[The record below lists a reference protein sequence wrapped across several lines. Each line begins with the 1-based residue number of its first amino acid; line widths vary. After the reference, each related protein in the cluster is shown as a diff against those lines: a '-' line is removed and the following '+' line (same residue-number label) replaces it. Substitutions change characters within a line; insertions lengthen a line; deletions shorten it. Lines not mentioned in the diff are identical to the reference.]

1 MVFYFLAVEKRK
13 YLVFFCT
20 CTKTINQISFTTFV
34 TMHLHSFHLTNFK
47 NYEEATIE
55 LSPNINCFIGSNGAG
70 KTNILDAVHY
80 LSLCKSYMNVL
91 DRQNIRFDQP
101 FFSIQGVW
109 EKDAQKIAI
118 HCAVKVG
125 AKKVFKRNK
134 KEYEKLADHIGQ
146 FPVVMIS
153 PYDRDLI
160 SEGSEL
166 RRKWMDGIIA
176 QFDRAYLENIQRYAK
191 ILEQRN
197 ALLKN
202 MFQHGLFD
210 RESIEVWNEQ
220 LVTVGNQI
228 HLKRKVFIE
237 EFIPV
242 FQERYNYIGL
252 ETEEVHISYRSQL
265 NDTSFEQLLT
275 DYERKDALTHYSNA
289 GTHKDDL
296 VFTIKGMPIK
306 KFGSQGQQKSFIIAL
321 RLAQY
326 DWLKRHLN
334 VRPVLLLDD
343 IFDKLDQQRVSK
355 LLELVSNQYF
365 GQVLVTDT
373 DLERIQTIFK
383 LHSMESKLF
392 SVENGTIET
401 LVL

>member
-1 MVFYFLAVEKRK
+1 
-13 YLVFFCT
+13 
-20 CTKTINQISFTTFV
+20 
-34 TMHLHSFHLTNFK
+34 MHLKSIHLINFK
-47 NYEEATIE
+47 NYEEAEIA
-55 LSPNINCFIGSNGAG
+55 LSSNVNCFVGMNGSG

-91 DRQNIRFDQP
+91 DRQNIRFDQQ
-101 FFSIQGVW
+101 FFAIQGIW
-109 EKDAQKIAI
+109 HKEEQEITI
-118 HCAVKVG
+118 HCAVKAG

-146 FPVVMIS
+146 FPAVMIS

-166 RRKWMDGIIA
+166 RRKWMDGIIS
-176 QFDRAYLENIQRYAK
+176 QFDRHYLDDIQKYGK
-191 ILEQRN
+191 ILDQRN

-202 MFQHGLFD
+202 MYEQRLFD
-210 RESIEVWNEQ
+210 RESIEVWNDQ
-220 LVTVGNQI
+220 MSRIGSAI
-228 HLKRKVFIE
+228 HQKRKQFLE

-252 ETEEVHISYRSQL
+252 EEEEVHLEYRSQL
-265 NDTSFEQLLT
+265 NEMSFDDLLKAF
-275 DYERKDALTHYSNA
+275 EKKDAITHYSNG

-296 VFTIKGMPIK
+296 LFTIKGHPIK

-326 DWLKRHLN
+326 DWLKKQLN
-334 VRPVLLLDD
+334 VNPVLLLDD
-343 IFDKLDQQRVSK
+343 IFDKLDQIRVKK
-355 LLELVSNQYF
+355 LLNLVSNNYF

-373 DLERIQTIFK
+373 DEERLRAIFQTGDF
-383 LHSMESKLF
+383 ESKMFKVEQGLVSELPIIINQ
-392 SVENGTIET
+392 SV
-401 LVL
+401 

>member
-1 MVFYFLAVEKRK
+1 
-13 YLVFFCT
+13 
-20 CTKTINQISFTTFV
+20 
-34 TMHLHSFHLTNFK
+34 MHLKSIHLINFK
-47 NYEEATIE
+47 NYEEAEIALT
-55 LSPNINCFIGSNGAG
+55 SNVNCFVGKNGSG

-91 DRQNIRFDQP
+91 DRQNIRFDQQ
-101 FFSIQGVW
+101 FFAIQGTW
-109 EKDAQKIAI
+109 SKDEQEISI
-118 HCAVKVG
+118 HCAVKSG

-146 FPVVMIS
+146 FPAVMIS

-166 RRKWMDGIIA
+166 RRKWMDGIIS
-176 QFDRAYLENIQRYAK
+176 QFDRKYLDDIQKYSK
-191 ILEQRN
+191 ILDQRN
-197 ALLKN
+197 ALLRN
-202 MFQHGLFD
+202 MYDHGLFD

-220 LVTVGNQI
+220 MVSIGTTI
-228 HLKRKVFIE
+228 HNKRKKFLE

-252 ETEEVHISYRSQL
+252 EEEEVHLEYRSQL
-265 NDTSFEQLLT
+265 NDMSFEELLKT
-275 DYERKDALTHYSNA
+275 YEKKDALTHYSNA

-296 VFTIKGMPIK
+296 LFTIKGHPIK

-326 DWLKRHLN
+326 DWLKKHLN
-334 VRPVLLLDD
+334 VNPVLLLDD
-343 IFDKLDQQRVSK
+343 IFDKLDQQRVKK
-355 LLELVSNQYF
+355 LLDLVSNNYF

-373 DLERIQTIFK
+373 DESRIREIFQYGDF
-383 LHSMESKLF
+383 ESKLF
-392 SVENGTIET
+392 NVDQGVVSELPVGINQII
-401 LVL
+401 

>member
-1 MVFYFLAVEKRK
+1 
-13 YLVFFCT
+13 
-20 CTKTINQISFTTFV
+20 
-34 TMHLHSFHLTNFK
+34 MHLKSIHLINFK
-47 NYEEATIE
+47 NYEEAEIG
-55 LSPNINCFIGSNGAG
+55 LSSNVNCFVGMNGSG

-91 DRQNIRFDQP
+91 DRQNIRFDQQ
-101 FFSIQGVW
+101 FFAIQGIW
-109 EKDAQKIAI
+109 DKDQQEIAI
-118 HCAVKVG
+118 HCAVKAG

-146 FPVVMIS
+146 FPAVMIS

-166 RRKWMDGIIA
+166 RRKWMDGIIS
-176 QFDRAYLENIQRYAK
+176 QFDRHYLDDIQKYGK
-191 ILEQRN
+191 ILDQRN

-202 MFQHGLFD
+202 MYEQRLFD
-210 RESIEVWNEQ
+210 RESIEVWNDQ
-220 LVTVGNQI
+220 MSRIGTAI
-228 HLKRKVFIE
+228 HQKRKQFLE

-252 ETEEVHISYRSQL
+252 AEEEVHLEYRSQL
-265 NDTSFEQLLT
+265 NEMSFDDLLKAF
-275 DYERKDALTHYSNA
+275 EKKDAITHYSNG

-296 VFTIKGMPIK
+296 LFTIKGHPIK

-326 DWLKRHLN
+326 DWLKKQLN
-334 VRPVLLLDD
+334 VNPVLLLDD
-343 IFDKLDQQRVSK
+343 IFDKLDQIRVKK
-355 LLELVSNQYF
+355 LLNLVSNNYF

-373 DLERIQTIFK
+373 DEERLRNIFQTGDF
-383 LHSMESKLF
+383 ESKMF
-392 SVENGTIET
+392 SVDQGIVSELPAIMNETI
-401 LVL
+401 

>member
-1 MVFYFLAVEKRK
+1 
-13 YLVFFCT
+13 
-20 CTKTINQISFTTFV
+20 
-34 TMHLHSFHLTNFK
+34 MHLKSIHLINFK
-47 NYEEATIE
+47 NYEEAEIE
-55 LSPNINCFIGSNGAG
+55 LTSNVNCFVGKNGAG

-91 DRQNIRFDQP
+91 DRQNIRFDQQ
-101 FFSIQGVW
+101 FFAIQGKW
-109 EKDAQKIAI
+109 IKEESEISI
-118 HCAVKVG
+118 HCAVKSG

-146 FPVVMIS
+146 FPAVMIS

-166 RRKWMDGIIA
+166 RRKWIDGIVS
-176 QFDRAYLENIQRYAK
+176 QFDRKYLDDIQKYGK
-191 ILEQRN
+191 ILDQRN
-197 ALLKN
+197 ALLRN
-202 MFQHGLFD
+202 MYDHGLFD

-220 LVTVGNQI
+220 LVSIGTTI
-228 HLKRKVFIE
+228 HRKRKQFLE

-252 ETEEVHISYRSQL
+252 EQEEVHLEYRSQL
-265 NDTSFEQLLT
+265 NDMPFEDLLKI
-275 DYERKDALTHYSNA
+275 YEKKDALTHYSNA

-296 VFTIKGMPIK
+296 LFTIKGHPIK

-326 DWLKRHLN
+326 EWLKKHLN
-334 VRPVLLLDD
+334 VNPVLLLDD
-343 IFDKLDQQRVSK
+343 IFDKLDQHRVKK
-355 LLELVSNQYF
+355 LLDLVSNHYF

-373 DLERIQTIFK
+373 DESRIREIFQNGDFD
-383 LHSMESKLF
+383 SKLF
-392 SVENGTIET
+392 NVDQGIVSELEVGINQSI
-401 LVL
+401 

>member
-1 MVFYFLAVEKRK
+1 
-13 YLVFFCT
+13 
-20 CTKTINQISFTTFV
+20 
-34 TMHLHSFHLTNFK
+34 MHLKSIHLINFK
-47 NYEEATIE
+47 NYEEAEIA
-55 LSPNINCFIGSNGAG
+55 LSSNVNCFVGMNGSG

-91 DRQNIRFDQP
+91 DRQNIRFDQQ
-101 FFSIQGVW
+101 FFAIQGIW
-109 EKDAQKIAI
+109 DKEEQEIAI
-118 HCAVKVG
+118 HCAVKAG

-146 FPVVMIS
+146 FPAVMIS

-166 RRKWMDGIIA
+166 RRKWMDGIIS
-176 QFDRAYLENIQRYAK
+176 QFDRHYLDDIQKYGK
-191 ILEQRN
+191 ILDQRN

-202 MFQHGLFD
+202 MYEQRLFD
-210 RESIEVWNEQ
+210 RESIEVWNDQ
-220 LVTVGNQI
+220 MSRIGTAI
-228 HLKRKVFIE
+228 HQKRKQFLE

-252 ETEEVHISYRSQL
+252 EEEEVHLEYRSQL
-265 NDTSFEQLLT
+265 NEMSFDDLLKAF
-275 DYERKDALTHYSNA
+275 EKKDAITHYSNG

-296 VFTIKGMPIK
+296 LFTIKGHPIK

-326 DWLKRHLN
+326 DWLKKQLN
-334 VRPVLLLDD
+334 VNPVLLLDD
-343 IFDKLDQQRVSK
+343 IFDKLDQIRVKK
-355 LLELVSNQYF
+355 LLNLVSNNYF

-373 DLERIQTIFK
+373 DEERLRAIFQTGDFESKMFKVEQGLVSELPSLINQTI
-383 LHSMESKLF
+383 
-392 SVENGTIET
+392 
-401 LVL
+401 